1 MFTLCYFLHFVY
13 IVVHILHMNP
23 HVTTIN
29 LSNII
34 TIIIIKSNFEV
45 DI

>member
-1 MFTLCYFLHFVY
+1 MLFFTFCIY

-29 LSNII
+29 LSHII